1 MAYHPPQRAVGA
13 FILSLSQWIRATFHL
28 SKLHAFEEHLAR
40 GRAFFPLTNVS
51 LGQGTQLEFLALRAT
66 AAHLVVP
73 EVTEREL
80 SLQPAAGARP
90 RDVSCYL
97 EHVAVHGTLELLP
110 GVRTSDFL
118 AHQQAFIML
127 RGCRIVP
134 PLPGRPEPHPVV
146 FVNAG
151 AILAVAEEGGRVGE
165 RQADAPS
172 NTPAPVT

>member
-13 FILSLSQWIRATFHL
+13 FILSLSQWIRGTFHL
-28 SKLHAFEEHLAR
+28 PKLHAFEEHLAR
-40 GRAFFPLTNVS
+40 NRAFFSLTNV
-51 LGQGTQLEFLALRAT
+51 LIGQGSALEFLALRAA

-73 EVTEREL
+73 EVAEREL
-80 SLQPAAGARP
+80 RLQPLVGTQP

-118 AHQQAFIML
+118 ANQAGFILL
-127 RGCRIVP
+127 RACRLVP
-134 PLPGRPEPHPVV
+134 PLASRPEPHPVV

-151 AILAVAEEGGRVGE
+151 AILAVAEEGGH
-165 RQADAPS
+165 APGRRAES
-172 NTPAPVT
+172 SSTTPAPVT